1 MCTHAP
7 GRRSAAS
14 ARTNNTK
21 HVPER
26 ADHELFGS
34 YLTKSLLRVPEFRW
48 VAAFR
53 GVYEHPTHLTSDD
66 DAPTTRK
73 KKSASQATVRA
84 DPPAKRV
91 GGGHG
96 GAVVLVARA
105 RSFVWCVTPRGA
117 GAFKSQAAA
126 AAWWDVPWY
135 VGRTKRHGVGF
146 YSFHDSLKR
155 SPSTP
160 MAKPRG
166 LDDKCQ

>member
-117 GAFKSQAAA
+117 GAFKSQVVRCPA
-126 AAWWDVPWY
+126 
-135 VGRTKRHGVGF
+135 
-146 YSFHDSLKR
+146 
-155 SPSTP
+155 
-160 MAKPRG
+160 RG
-166 LDDKCQ
+166 LLQKTQTSKLPNLAAVARTLFWSFCAG